1 MPAASILIKPASA
14 NCNMDC
20 RYCFYKC
27 QSSNRAE
34 YSKGFMTDETL
45 EQLVKGAID
54 YADGFLT
61 FAFQGGEPTLC
72 GIEFYRK
79 VLALQKKYNTKHL
92 EIENTIQTNGLLID
106 EQWARFLSENH
117 FLVGLSLDG
126 PRKIHDRYR
135 AGYDGGG
142 TFFNVMHAAELF
154 DMYRVD
160 YNVLCVVTEES
171 AKHAAAIYHFFRKHD
186 MTFLQFIPCM
196 DEEERIRR
204 GCDDERES
212 SQNDDSSGNRNI
224 CDVRGNG
231 RENLCVNYNDVRHC
245 ENPTAGC
252 TLAAVTASSYGKFLC
267 ELFDLWYEDFSRGV
281 QIDIRMFSN
290 LAQLAAGYPAE
301 ECGMN
306 GCCSCYFVTEGNGD
320 VYPCDFYCSDEW
332 CLGTVA
338 DSFDELV
345 QCERA
350 KRFVE
355 ISLQK
360 DERCQ
365 DCSYF
370 SLCRGGCRRW
380 REQEGTEK
388 PGRNRLC
395 EAYRMLFAHAGER
408 IALLGNIISERYRT
422 GVSG

>member
-27 QSSNRAE
+27 LSSNRAE

-79 VLALQKKYNTKHL
+79 VLALQKKYNTKQL

-106 EQWARFLSENH
+106 EQWAKFLSENH
-117 FLVGLSLDG
+117 FLAGLSLDG

-135 AGYDGGG
+135 VGYDGGG
-142 TFFNVMHAAELF
+142 TFFDVMHAAELF
-154 DMYRVD
+154 DRYRVD
-160 YNVLCVVTEES
+160 YNILCVVTEES
-171 AKHAAAIYHFFRKHD
+171 AKHAAAIYHFFRKHK

-196 DEEERIRR
+196 DEGERSRR
-204 GCDDERES
+204 VHNGG
-212 SQNDDSSGNRNI
+212 NPASGYI
-224 CDVRGNG
+224 S
-231 RENLCVNYNDVRHC
+231 
-245 ENPTAGC
+245 PT
-252 TLAAVTASSYGKFLC
+252 VTAWSYGKFLC
-267 ELFDLWYEDFSRGV
+267 ELFDLWYEDFNHGAQV
-281 QIDIRMFSN
+281 DIRMFSN

-332 CLGTVA
+332 RLGTVA

-345 QCERA
+345 QCGRV

-355 ISLQK
+355 TSLQK
-360 DERCQ
+360 DARCQ
-365 DCSYF
+365 DCAYF
-370 SLCRGGCRRW
+370 SFCRGGCRRW
-380 REQEGTEK
+380 RKQAGIKK

-395 EAYRMLFAHAGER
+395 EAYRMLFEHAGER
-408 IALLGNIISERYRT
+408 IRILGKIISERYGK
-422 GVSG
+422 GVSE